1 METDYYSIL
10 QIPTEASQDE
20 IKKAYRKLALKLHPD
35 KNKSE
40 DAEEKF
46 KELGE
51 AYEVLSDTLKR
62 REYDLTH
69 NSSGSVG
76 VSPRKYDRGSEDIS
90 RTSFTG
96 GATYDPY
103 TTFNRVFATDPF
115 CDVNCDEGVKSFRQ
129 ARYDRYNQYRGFK
142 NPGAQKTFKVPTY
155 SDEFS
160 SSKYGDTET
169 KPSSHYYDV
178 KTNSHDDF
186 SFSNK
191 SASAKKYEE
200 EEIPSYQSS
209 MRFGEAVREVPQ
221 YFEIPTTEDKYPNDT
236 GCSSSG
242 GNSSTKE
249 DLFSNS
255 YETQDTLRHSGVQIS
270 TDESSSSINSST
282 KADFSSNSYNIQDT
296 LNLSDAVISTD
307 ESSSSRVHFNPNFN
321 PRSYLYSDSIDVD
334 DILNKIRGN
343 KADQLGR
350 TSSSLQDAS
359 NHHASTSH
367 QETYFTKEECPGCLK
382 MISRYVIPFLD
393 QFNQ

>member
-10 QIPTEASQDE
+10 QISTEASQDE

-62 REYDLTH
+62 REYDLTL
-69 NSSGSVG
+69 NSFGSAG
-76 VSPRKYDRGSEDIS
+76 VSPRNYDRGGEDIS
-90 RTSFTG
+90 RTSFSG

-142 NPGAQKTFKVPTY
+142 DPGAQRTFKVPTY
-155 SDEFS
+155 SDECL
-160 SSKYGDTET
+160 SSKYGDTNT
-169 KPSSHYYDV
+169 SKPSSQYYDA
-178 KTNSHDDF
+178 KTNSYEDF
-186 SFSNK
+186 SYSKK

-200 EEIPSYQSS
+200 QDMPSYHSS
-209 MRFGEAVREVPQ
+209 MRFGEAVKEVPL
-221 YFEIPTTEDKYPNDT
+221 YFEIPTTEDKYAYDT

-249 DLFSNS
+249 DFFSNS
-255 YETQDTLRHSGVQIS
+255 YETQDTPHLSDVQIS

-282 KADFSSNSYNIQDT
+282 KEDSSSRCYKSQDANISDT
-296 LNLSDAVISTD
+296 DISTD
-307 ESSSSRVHFNPNFN
+307 ESSSSKVHFNPNFN

-334 DILNKIRGN
+334 DILGKIRRN
-343 KADQLGR
+343 RVDQAGP
-350 TSSSLQDAS
+350 SSSLQGSS
-359 NHHASTSH
+359 NQYTDH
-367 QETYFTKEECPGCLK
+367 QESYFTKEECPVCLK
-382 MISRYVIPFLD
+382 MISKYVV
-393 QFNQ
+393 